1 MPDTINFQLNG
12 EAVHLSVP
20 PLKRLVDVLRDDLN
34 LTGTKEGCGEG
45 ECGACSVLLDG
56 RLANSCLIPAAL
68 LEGRSVVTIEGFR
81 NTARF
86 DLLKDCFEKAGAVQC
101 GFCTPGM
108 ILAAEAL
115 LCQNC
120 NPTKAEV
127 RTALAGN
134 LCRCTG
140 YNMIVEA
147 VLLAAREGREL
158 WLKPIGL

>member
-1 MPDTINFQLNG
+1 MPETINFRLNG
-12 EAVHLSVP
+12 EAVRLTVP

-68 LEGRSVVTIEGFR
+68 LEGRSVVTIEGYR

-86 DLLKDCFEKAGAVQC
+86 DFLKACFEKAGAVQC

-120 NPTKAEV
+120 NPTQAEV
-127 RTALAGN
+127 RAALAGN

-147 VLLAAREGREL
+147 VLRAAREGGTL
-158 WLKPIGL
+158 WLKPTGL

>member
-1 MPDTINFQLNG
+1 MSDTINFRLNG
-12 EAVHLSVP
+12 EAVRLTVP
-20 PLKRLVDVLRDDLN
+20 PLKRLVDILRDDLN

-45 ECGACSVLLDG
+45 QCGACSVLVDG

-68 LEGRSVVTIEGFR
+68 LAGRSIVTIEGYR
-81 NTARF
+81 NSARF
-86 DLLKDCFEKAGAVQC
+86 DHLKACFEKAGALQC

-115 LCQNC
+115 LCQNPK
-120 NPTKAEV
+120 PTQADV
-127 RTALAGN
+127 RVALAGN

-147 VLLAAREGREL
+147 VLLAAREGGKL
-158 WLKPIGL
+158 WSQPTGL